1 VKRLILVFALA
12 AAPAFADDV
21 HLKGGGRV
29 TGEIVEQ
36 TDEFVTVDIGG
47 GTLTVRA
54 SSVVGIEK
62 SMSPM
67 QEYRLRAAEVAPGD
81 AEAWRELARWARG
94 NALQSQV
101 DDAYSHL
108 LEILPEDEEANRAL
122 GLVRLDGRWVSEEES
137 YRSRGYVEFEGEW
150 MTPGEQRAI
159 LADRQ
164 ARQEADRQA
173 NEERI
178 REIEA
183 EQDAQR
189 EREAAADEEFRD
201 GGLPRYG
208 DPVYWGWGA
217 GPTTWPAY
225 PQQLPAELG
234 GSVGGGRR

>member
-1 VKRLILVFALA
+1 MRRLAVVVALVAL
-12 AAPAFADDV
+12 PAFADEV

-29 TGEIVEQ
+29 TGEIIEQ
-36 TDEFVTVDIGG
+36 TEEHVTVDIGG

-54 SSVVGIEK
+54 SSVVSIERGL
-62 SMSPM
+62 SPM
-67 QEYRLRAAEVAPGD
+67 QEYRQRAAEVPTGD

-101 DDAYSHL
+101 EDAYSRL
-108 LEILPEDEEANRAL
+108 IAILPDDEEANRAL
-122 GLVRLDGRWVSEEES
+122 GRVLLDGRWVSEEES
-137 YRSRGYVEFEGEW
+137 FRARGYVEFEGEW
-150 MTPGEQRAI
+150 MTPAEQRAI

-164 ARQEADRQA
+164 SSDEAARRA

-178 REIEA
+178 QKIEA
-183 EQDAQR
+183 EQDAERAR
-189 EREAAADEEFRD
+189 EEAENEAFRN

-217 GPTTWPAY
+217 GPTTWPAR
-225 PQQLPAELG
+225 PSQPIELG